1 MAEGQLPLSVDP
13 SSPGDRRILVI
24 RLKSLGDI
32 ILSTVIPAALIKA
45 WPGAAVDYLVDPPF
59 AGVASAFAG
68 VRSERIRPRDWRGR
82 VRQLA
87 AIQGQYDIVLDLHG
101 SSAAA
106 VTARFASR
114 GPVVGW
120 AGKRLTRLYTVA
132 VQDRD
137 AGRHTAEVNLDMV
150 RALGLP
156 EPGAPEFR
164 VREDAAR
171 EARCAALVAAPAVL
185 LHPGARFPGK
195 AWAPRHWA
203 VVAEEL
209 RRRGLTPH
217 LLVGPGESV
226 DAELGGIPA
235 VRDVS
240 AGDLVHLMR
249 AFEGFIGTDSGPMH
263 AAAAAGIRVV
273 GIFGPSDPRRWRPW
287 GSRCRFVAAPCAC
300 GAGWQGACR
309 TPATHCLATVTPE
322 SVLRAYFL

>member
-1 MAEGQLPLSVDP
+1 MPA
-13 SSPGDRRILVI
+13 SSSNARTILII

-32 ILSTVIPAALIKA
+32 ILSTVIPAALSRA
-45 WPGAAVDYLVDPPF
+45 WPGVVIEYLVDPAF

-68 VRSERIRPRDWRGR
+68 VSRER
-82 VRQLA
+82 VRPPDWAGRLRQLVDL
-87 AIQGQYDIVLDLHG
+87 QGRYDIVLDLHG
-101 SSAAA
+101 SSVAA

-120 AGKRLTRLYTVA
+120 AGKRLSRLYTVA

-137 AGRHTAEVNLDMV
+137 PARHTAEVNLDMV

-156 EPGAPEFR
+156 DPGAPEFV
-164 VREDAAR
+164 VRRD
-171 EARCAALVAAPAVL
+171 EACETRWGSTVMAPAVL

-195 AWAPRHWA
+195 AWCARRWA
-203 VVAEEL
+203 TVAAGVQA
-209 RRRGLTPH
+209 RGLHPY

-226 DAELGGIPA
+226 AEELRELPTVREVPA
-235 VRDVS
+235 
-240 AGDLVHLMR
+240 AELVHLMR
-249 AFEGFIGTDSGPMH
+249 VFEGFIGTDSGPMH

-287 GSRCRFVAAPCAC
+287 GARGRFVAAPCGC

-309 TPATHCLATVTPE
+309 TPDSHCLKEVTPE
-322 SVLRAYFL
+322 SVLRAFAD